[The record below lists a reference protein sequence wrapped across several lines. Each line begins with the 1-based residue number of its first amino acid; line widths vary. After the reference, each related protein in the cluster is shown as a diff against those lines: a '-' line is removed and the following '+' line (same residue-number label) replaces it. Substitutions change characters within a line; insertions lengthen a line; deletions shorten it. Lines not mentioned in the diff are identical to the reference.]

1 MKKKGTLFNKY
12 NRFSSST
19 ALLSLG
25 TCICRFSNHFSLL
38 PSTQGPVK
46 TQSQILLSPDR
57 YTDTGLLE
65 LEVQFVG
72 IGKFADTKKNCPP
85 P

>member
-1 MKKKGTLFNKY
+1 MAQMLFLMQHQKSGFEIHSFCY
-12 NRFSSST
+12 LPPF
-19 ALLSLG
+19 G
-25 TCICRFSNHFSLL
+25 VQCRF
-38 PSTQGPVK
+38 
-46 TQSQILLSPDR
+46 LSPDR